1 MGIREVAEAIR
12 KYDNYLITS
21 HINVEGDAIGS
32 EIALFYMAKQLGKNV
47 IMVNSD
53 PVPDRYRFLPSWD
66 KIIVGNNIG
75 AKKYSNVIIADCPT
89 TERSGKIASLF
100 KVPKVKINVINIDH
114 HVSNEHFGDFNWVDP
129 DASSAGEMVYRLYR
143 EMGLSITDDIATALY
158 VAILTDT
165 GSFRYDSTTSETHRI
180 CADLIKL
187 GIRPAKIAEKI
198 YETKDIGD
206 MELLSKALSTI
217 RTTKNGKIAY
227 MFVTKKI
234 LDDTKTTP
242 DRTDG
247 FINFARSIQ
256 GTEISI
262 FFREDTED
270 PQKIHV
276 GFRSKG
282 SANVNVLAT
291 KFGGGGHPKASG
303 CMLFGPM
310 DKVIA
315 KVLKTAEEFLL

>member
-1 MGIREVAEAIR
+1 MGIKEVAEAIR
-12 KYDNYLITS
+12 KYDDYLITS

-32 EIALFYMAKQLGKNV
+32 EIALFYMAKQLGKNA
-47 IMVNSD
+47 IMVNDD

-66 KIIVGNNIG
+66 KIIIGSNIG
-75 AKKYSNVIIADCPT
+75 VKKYSNVIIADCPT
-89 TERSGKIASLF
+89 IERSGRIALLF
-100 KVPKVKINVINIDH
+100 KAPKVKINVINIDH
-114 HVSNEHFGDFNWVDP
+114 HVSNENFGDFNWVDP
-129 DASSAGEMVYRLYR
+129 DASSAGEMVYKLYR

-187 GIRPAKIAEKI
+187 GIRPAKMAERI
-198 YETKDIGD
+198 YETKDMGD
-206 MELLSKALSTI
+206 MELLSKSLSTI
-217 RTTKNGKIAY
+217 KVTKNGKIAY
-227 MFVTKKI
+227 MFATKKM

-262 FFREDTED
+262 FFRENMED
-270 PQKIHV
+270 PHKIHV

-282 SANVNVLAT
+282 SANVNMLAA

-303 CMLFGPM
+303 CMLTGPM

-315 KVLKTAEEFLL
+315 RVLKTAEEFLL

>member
-32 EIALFYMAKQLGKNV
+32 EIALFYIAKQLGKNV

-53 PVPDRYRFLPSWD
+53 PVPARYRFLPSWD
-66 KIIVGNNIG
+66 KIIIGNNIG
-75 AKKYSNVIIADCPT
+75 TKKYSSVIITDCPT
-89 TERSGKIASLF
+89 IERSGKIASLLR
-100 KVPKVKINVINIDH
+100 VPKVKINIINVDH
-114 HVSNEHFGDFNWVDP
+114 HVSNENFGDFNWVDP
-129 DASSAGEMVYRLYR
+129 DASSCGEMIYRLYK
-143 EMGLSITDDIATALY
+143 EMGLSITEDVATALY

-165 GSFRYDSTTSETHRI
+165 GSFQYDSTTSETHRI
-180 CADLIKL
+180 CADLLKM

-198 YETKDIGD
+198 YETKEIGD
-206 MELLSKALSTI
+206 MMLLSKSLSTI
-217 RTTKNGKIAY
+217 KMTKNGKIAY
-227 MFVTKKI
+227 ISVTKKMME
-234 LDDTKTTP
+234 DTRTMP

-247 FINFARSIQ
+247 FINFARSID

-262 FFREDTED
+262 FFREDVED
-270 PQKIHV
+270 TQKIHV

-282 SANVNVLAT
+282 SANVNVLAS

-303 CMLFGPM
+303 CVLTGPL
-310 DKVIA
+310 DKVTA
-315 KVLKTAEEFLL
+315 KVLRTAEEFLL

>member
-1 MGIREVAEAIR
+1 MGIKEVAEAIR

-32 EIALFYMAKQLGKNV
+32 EIALFYMAKQLGKNA

-66 KIIVGNNIG
+66 KIIIG
-75 AKKYSNVIIADCPT
+75 SDIGFKKYSNVIIVDCPT
-89 TERSGKIASLF
+89 VERSGKIAALF

-114 HVSNEHFGDFNWVDP
+114 HVSNENFGDFNWVDP
-129 DASSAGEMVYRLYR
+129 DASSAGEMVYKLYR
-143 EMGLSITDDIATALY
+143 EMRLSITDDIATVLY

-198 YETKDIGD
+198 YETKDMGD
-206 MELLSKALSTI
+206 MKLLAKALSTI
-217 RTTKNGKIAY
+217 KVTRNGKIAY
-227 MFVTKKI
+227 MFATKKM
-234 LDDTKTTP
+234 LDEAKATP

-262 FFREDTED
+262 FFREDIED
-270 PQKIHV
+270 PRKIHV

-282 SANVNVLAT
+282 SANVNILAT
-291 KFGGGGHPKASG
+291 KFNGGGHPKASG
-303 CMLFGPM
+303 CMLTGPM
-310 DKVIA
+310 DKIIA

>member
-32 EIALFYMAKQLGKNV
+32 EIALFFIAKQLGKNV
-47 IMVNSD
+47 IMVNND

-75 AKKYSNVIIADCPT
+75 VKKYSNVIITDCPT
-89 TERSGKIASLF
+89 IERSGKIASLLR
-100 KVPKVKINVINIDH
+100 VPKVKINVINVDH
-114 HVSNEHFGDFNWVDP
+114 HVSNENFGDFNWVDP
-129 DASSAGEMVYRLYR
+129 DASSCGEMIYRLYK
-143 EMGLSITDDIATALY
+143 EMGLSITEDVATSLY

-180 CADLIKL
+180 CADLLKM

-198 YETKDIGD
+198 YETKEIGD
-206 MELLSKALSTI
+206 MILLSKSLSTI
-217 RTTKNGKIAY
+217 KMTKNGKIAY
-227 MFVTKKI
+227 MSVTKKMME
-234 LDDTKTTP
+234 DTGTTP

-247 FINFARSIQ
+247 FINFARSID

-262 FFREDTED
+262 FFREDMED
-270 PQKIHV
+270 IQRIHV

-303 CMLFGPM
+303 CVLIGHL
-310 DKVIA
+310 DKVVA

>member
-32 EIALFYMAKQLGKNV
+32 EIALFYMAKQLGKNAM
-47 IMVNSD
+47 MVNSD
-53 PVPDRYRFLPSWD
+53 PVPDRYKFLPSWD
-66 KIIVGNNIG
+66 KIIIGNNIG
-75 AKKYSNVIIADCPT
+75 IKKYSNVVITDCPT
-89 TERSGKIASLF
+89 IERSGKIAPLL
-100 KVPKVKINVINIDH
+100 KVPKVKVNVINIDH
-114 HVSNEHFGDFNWVDP
+114 HVSNENFGDFNWVDP
-129 DASSAGEMVYRLYR
+129 DASSCGEMVYKLYK

-180 CADLIKL
+180 CGDLIKL
-187 GIRPAKIAEKI
+187 GIKPAKIAEKV

-217 RTTKNGKIAY
+217 KVTKNGKIAY
-227 MFVTKKI
+227 MFVTKKM
-234 LDDTKTTP
+234 LDDTKMTP

-247 FINFARSIQ
+247 FINFARSIER
-256 GTEISI
+256 TEISL
-262 FFREDTED
+262 FFREDLEDTE
-270 PQKIHV
+270 KIHV

-303 CMLFGPM
+303 SVLTGPL